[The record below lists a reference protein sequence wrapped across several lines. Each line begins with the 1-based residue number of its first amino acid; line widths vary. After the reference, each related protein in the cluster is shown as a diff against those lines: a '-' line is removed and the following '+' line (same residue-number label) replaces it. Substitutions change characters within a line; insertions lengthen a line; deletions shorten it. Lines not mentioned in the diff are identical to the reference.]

1 MSNDNRGLETSD
13 EETRKKVAGKGGK
26 ASIDGG
32 RGK

>member
-1 MSNDNRGLETSD
+1 MIIRIETSG
-13 EETRKKVAGKGGK
+13 EETRKKVAREGGK